1 MDLEFRAITDDELDP
16 FVRTVES
23 AFSGSATPEELTR
36 IRKTAEVDRHHAAF
50 EDGRIVG
57 GAAAI
62 SFRMTVPG
70 GPAIPTAGITA
81 VGVSPTHRRRGITT
95 ELMRLQLE
103 DIHRR
108 GEPLAALFASEG
120 SIYGRFGYG
129 VASFVSTLEID
140 TDRSAFVRG
149 YRPSGRVLLLD
160 DTSARPIEKRIYD
173 AATPARPG
181 MMAVDDARF
190 DARFMDFGEDKDSTW
205 FHAVHETDAGDPDA
219 YAIYKVKHEWP
230 DHMPKL
236 ELTVR
241 EAQAL
246 TPQAHAN
253 IWRYLCEIDLVRVI
267 RADNRPADEP
277 LMWRLAEPRRLRYHM
292 VDGLY
297 VRVVDLPCA
306 LEARRYSD
314 DGHVVMEVED
324 HFCPWNEG
332 RYELAV
338 RDGAATCGRTQD
350 EPDLSCTASD
360 LGAVYL
366 GGSTWRQLH
375 RAGRVTELADGA
387 LARADALFAWDPA
400 PWCSFF
406 F

>member
-1 MDLEFRAITDDELDP
+1 MDLEFRTITEDELDS
-16 FVRTVES
+16 FVRTVET
-23 AFSGSATPEELTR
+23 AFSGSVTPEELAR
-36 IRKTAEVDRHHAAF
+36 IRSLAEIDRHHAAF
-50 EDGRIVG
+50 DDGRIVG

-103 DIHRR
+103 DVHRR

-129 VASFVSTLEID
+129 VASFLVSLEID

-149 YRPSGRVLLLD
+149 YRRSGRVVLLD
-160 DTSARPIEKRIYD
+160 EAISRPIEKRIYD
-173 AATPARPG
+173 AVVPTRPG
-181 MMAVDDARF
+181 MIAADDTWF
-190 DARFMDFGEDKDSTW
+190 EARFMDFGEDKDTTW
-205 FHAVHETDAGDPDA
+205 FHAVHETEAGEPDA

-241 EAQAL
+241 EAHAL
-246 TPQAHAN
+246 TPQANAD
-253 IWRYLCEIDLVRVI
+253 IWRYLCGIDLVRVI
-267 RADNRPADEP
+267 KADSRPADEP
-277 LMWRLAEPRRLRYHM
+277 LLWRFAEPRRLRFHM

-297 VRVVDLPCA
+297 VRVVDLPRA
-306 LEARRYSD
+306 LEARRYSS
-314 DGHVVMEVED
+314 DGRVVMDVED
-324 HFCPWNEG
+324 RFCPWNEG

-338 RDGAATCGRTQD
+338 RDGAAMCAPSED
-350 EPDLSCTASD
+350 DPDVSCTASD

-375 RAGRVTELADGA
+375 RAGRVTELTDGA